1 MDESLS
7 AYNLATLPFE
17 ISRDPIPSDQAAN
30 PFRLVVDPVMRMRL
44 RKSLFD
50 LIDSHDA
57 ELARFVSEGAL
68 ALDSYKEYIELFA
81 RSLRETMGSKEGVA
95 YLLEAC
101 GFMIDPEDVNIYPE
115 TRWRVTRDDAVDVD
129 MPE

>member
-1 MDESLS
+1 
-7 AYNLATLPFE
+7 
-17 ISRDPIPSDQAAN
+17 
-30 PFRLVVDPVMRMRL
+30 
-44 RKSLFD
+44 
-50 LIDSHDA
+50 
-57 ELARFVSEGAL
+57 
-68 ALDSYKEYIELFA
+68 
-81 RSLRETMGSKEGVA
+81 MGSKEGVA